1 MKKVLAIVLALVML
15 MSCGVVSFAGNA
27 DTQLQF
33 KDGKFKIL
41 CFADVQD
48 GYPLYD
54 DIIAFMNESI
64 KKTNPD
70 LVIFLGDNVM
80 GAETEEEY
88 WLGYDQMLSP
98 CIENGVPF
106 TFVFGNHDDEAMPT
120 ISKQE
125 MFEKYISYK
134 ECVAYDADPDL
145 HGVGTHN
152 LEILSSD
159 GKHTAYNLWLMD
171 SGDYA
176 FAADGSRHYDCVRKD
191 QIEWYENTSKALE
204 EKEGKLVPSLMFQHI
219 VPADVAQQVMV
230 TVPFHLGKLGKED
243 MEDGTAVT
251 YLPNIFG
258 FSSGLIEEAPCPST
272 ENEGQWDSLVARGD
286 VKGVFFGH
294 DHVNTYKANVKGV
307 DAMNVPGCTYNSYS
321 SYIHQ
326 GAVLLTLD
334 ESNLDTYKSELIYSN
349 VLALEDGSQLPG
361 LERSK
366 ADYGFSRFLSIF
378 VKILLTPFKK
388 LANIFGSII
397 Y

>member
-1 MKKVLAIVLALVML
+1 MKKLLAIVMAVVML
-15 MSCGVVSFAGNA
+15 MTCGVVSFAGDS

-41 CFADVQD
+41 VLADVQD

-54 DIIAFMNESI
+54 DVIVFMNEAI
-64 KKTNPD
+64 EKTNPD

-80 GAETEEEY
+80 SAETEEEY
-88 WLGYDQMLSP
+88 WLGYDQMLAP
-98 CIENGVPF
+98 CVEHGVPF
-106 TFVFGNHDDEAMPT
+106 TFVFGNHDDESAPT
-120 ISKQE
+120 ISKEQ
-125 MFEKYISYK
+125 MLEKYQSF
-134 ECVAYDADPDL
+134 EGCLAYDADPAL
-145 HGVGTHN
+145 HGCATHN
-152 LEILSSD
+152 LEVLSSD
-159 GKHTAYNLWLMD
+159 GSHTAYNLWLMD

-176 FAADGSRHYDCVRKD
+176 TTENGRHYDCVRAD
-191 QIEWYENTSKALE
+191 QIEWYEETSKALE
-204 EKEGKLVPSLMFQHI
+204 AQEGQLVPSMMFQHI
-219 VPADVAQQVMV
+219 VPAEVAQQVMI
-230 TVPFHLGKLGKED
+230 TLPFHIGKLGKYD
-243 MEDGTAVT
+243 MEDGTSIT

-258 FSSGLIEEAPCPST
+258 FESGLIEEAPCPST

-286 VKGVFFGH
+286 VKAMFFGH

-307 DAMNVPGCTYNSYS
+307 DAVNVPGATYSSYS

-334 ESNLDTYKSELIYSN
+334 EDNLDTYEMEMIYSN

-361 LERSK
+361 MDRSK

-378 VKILLTPFKK
+378 VKILLTPFKAF
-388 LANIFGSII
+388 ANIFGKII

>member
-1 MKKVLAIVLALVML
+1 MKKFLAVVMALVML
-15 MSCGVVSFAGNA
+15 MTFGVVSFAGGN

-54 DIIAFMNESI
+54 DVIVFMNEAI
-64 KKTNPD
+64 EKTNPD

-80 GAETEEEY
+80 GADTEENY
-88 WLGYDQMLSP
+88 WLGYDQMLAP
-98 CIENGVPF
+98 CVDHGVPF
-106 TFVFGNHDDEAMPT
+106 TFVFGNHDDESMPT
-120 ISKQE
+120 ISKEQ
-125 MFEKYISYK
+125 MLEKYQSY
-134 ECVAYDADPDL
+134 EGCLAYDADPAL
-145 HGVGTHN
+145 HGCATHN

-159 GKHTAYNLWLMD
+159 GSHTAYNLWLMD

-176 FAADGSRHYDCVRKD
+176 TTENGRHYDCVRAD
-191 QIEWYENTSKALE
+191 QIEWYETTSKALE
-204 EKEGKLVPSLMFQHI
+204 AKGGKLVPSMMFQHI
-219 VPADVAQQVMV
+219 VPAEVAQQIMV
-230 TVPFHLGKLGKED
+230 TLPFHIGKLGKYD

-258 FSSGLIEEAPCPST
+258 FESGLVGEAPCPST

-286 VKGVFFGH
+286 VKAMFFGH

-307 DAMNVPGCTYNSYS
+307 DAMNVPGATYSSYS

-326 GAVLLTLD
+326 GAVLISLD
-334 ESNLDTYKSELIYSN
+334 ESNLDTYETEILYTN

-361 LERSK
+361 LERTK
-366 ADYGFSRFLSIF
+366 ASYGFSRFLSVF
-378 VKILLTPFKK
+378 LQVLLTPFKM
-388 LANIFGSII
+388 LANVFGKII

>member
-1 MKKVLAIVLALVML
+1 MKKLLAIVMAVIMLAT
-15 MSCGVVSFAGNA
+15 CGIVSFAA
-27 DTQLQF
+27 DTNTQLQF

-48 GYPLYD
+48 GYPLYED
-54 DIIAFMNESI
+54 VIVFMNEAI

-98 CIENGVPF
+98 CIDNGVPF
-106 TFVFGNHDDEAMPT
+106 TFVFGNHDDEAMGNIP
-120 ISKQE
+120 KQE
-125 MFEKYISYK
+125 MFEKYLSYK
-134 ECVAYDADPDL
+134 ECLAYDADPDM
-145 HGVGTHN
+145 HGIGTHN

-159 GKHTAYNLWLMD
+159 GKHTAYNLWMFD

-176 FAADGSRHYDCVRKD
+176 YAADGSRHYDCVRKD
-191 QIEWYENTSKALE
+191 QIEWYETTSKALE
-204 EKEGKLVPSLMFQHI
+204 AKEGHVVPSLAFQHI

-230 TVPFHLGKLGKED
+230 TFPFHLGKLGSYDLESGK
-243 MEDGTAVT
+243 GIS

-258 FSSGLIEEAPCPST
+258 FNSGLVEEAPCPST
-272 ENEGQWDSLVARGD
+272 ENEGQWDAMVARGD
-286 VKGVFFGH
+286 VKGMFFGH
-294 DHVNTYKANVKGV
+294 DHVNSYKANVKGI
-307 DAMNVPGCTYNSYS
+307 DAVNVPGCTYNSYS

-326 GAVLLTLD
+326 GALLITLD
-334 ESNLDTYKSELIYSN
+334 ESNLDKYDSELIYSN

-366 ADYGFSRFLSIF
+366 ADYAFSRFLSIF

-388 LANIFGSII
+388 VANIFGAII